1 MEEPARV
8 AALVVLAARV
18 EELGLVA
25 RVVGS
30 ALE

>member
-1 MEEPARV
+1 V